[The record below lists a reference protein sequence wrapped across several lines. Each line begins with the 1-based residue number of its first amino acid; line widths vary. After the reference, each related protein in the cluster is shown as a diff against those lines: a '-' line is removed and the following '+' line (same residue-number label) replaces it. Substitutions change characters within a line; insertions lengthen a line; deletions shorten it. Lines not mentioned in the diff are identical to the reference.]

1 MKKRKT
7 KESKRGKGQKGYPAW
22 VLAVVLLSVL
32 LVEGALFNSTGAD
45 WAEAAELLDVSEA
58 NNELRIT
65 NYLSAEAL
73 AQADELRQAAFEL
86 LPKVTFSEWQPLTSK
101 VAFGLTAA
109 SELLDVSEPVNA
121 LYGSAA
127 RIGARL
133 AAGGGK

>member
-1 MKKRKT
+1 MKT
-7 KESKRGKGQKGYPAW
+7 KNKNLGLR
-22 VLAVVLLSVL
+22 LS
-32 LVEGALFNSTGAD
+32 G
-45 WAEAAELLDVSEA
+45 AELVAATVVFAMSFGSMAFASRHLDFAPGLEALDVSDGI
-58 NNELRIT
+58 NELRIT

-133 AAGGGK
+133 AAGGGKTQ

>member
-65 NYLSAEAL
+65 NYE
-73 AQADELRQAAFEL
+73 
-86 LPKVTFSEWQPLTSK
+86 
-101 VAFGLTAA
+101 
-109 SELLDVSEPVNA
+109 
-121 LYGSAA
+121 
-127 RIGARL
+127 
-133 AAGGGK
+133 